1 MFRRETSFAA
11 GRPLA
16 PEVPSITVPQLIRHR
31 ARERAD
37 KVALVEAASGR
48 RYTYGELDHLIGR
61 FAAGLAALG
70 FRPGERLVMFM
81 PNLPEW
87 PIAALGT
94 MSAGGTVSGAN
105 SMSTRSELAY
115 QLRDAN
121 ARFVVTV
128 PDFLSKVLDAAS
140 ESHEI
145 KIILLGEAPQTL
157 SFSSMLTC
165 QDPEPSIAPGPDTMA
180 ALPYSSG
187 TSGLPKGV
195 VLTHRNIVSNVFQFS
210 QAAVWPESAVS
221 LAFLPMYHIYGLTVV
236 LLGGLVA
243 GLQLVTVPRFEPE
256 PFLKALQDYHVTH
269 LAVVPPVLHFL
280 TTHPLVDVSSG
291 VCQAKFGSEVL
302 RRSRA
307 T

>member
-128 PDFLSKVLDAAS
+128 PDFLSKVRDAAS

-157 SFSSMLTC
+157 SFS
-165 QDPEPSIAPGPDTMA
+165 
-180 ALPYSSG
+180 
-187 TSGLPKGV
+187 
-195 VLTHRNIVSNVFQFS
+195 
-210 QAAVWPESAVS
+210 
-221 LAFLPMYHIYGLTVV
+221 
-236 LLGGLVA
+236 
-243 GLQLVTVPRFEPE
+243 
-256 PFLKALQDYHVTH
+256 
-269 LAVVPPVLHFL
+269 
-280 TTHPLVDVSSG
+280 
-291 VCQAKFGSEVL
+291 
-302 RRSRA
+302 
-307 T
+307 